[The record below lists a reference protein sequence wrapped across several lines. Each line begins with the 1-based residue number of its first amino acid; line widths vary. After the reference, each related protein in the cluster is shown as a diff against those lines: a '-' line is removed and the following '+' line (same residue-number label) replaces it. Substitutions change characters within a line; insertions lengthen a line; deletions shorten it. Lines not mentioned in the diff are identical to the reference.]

1 MTGGSPNDHDLG
13 LFSIGAD
20 ARKPAGP
27 TVGLYHLAWQVHT
40 IDELVEVA
48 VVVTDSELGELD
60 EGFSVVIKPSDAA
73 FDNMNDFVVGLHKA
87 SGLLEEIPAG
97 IDLATAQEQ
106 VLAYIAKHVPV
117 PRKAPLS
124 GSSVYVDRG
133 FLAKYMPDVD
143 TYLHYRVVD
152 VSSFKELIRRWYP
165 KVYFAAPEKR
175 GNHRALADIRESI
188 AELRYYRQAILVPP
202 PGPDTSSAREM
213 AAGHVVDH
221 APAGSADA

>member
-1 MTGGSPNDHDLG
+1 MTGLDP
-13 LFSIGAD
+13 
-20 ARKPAGP
+20 
-27 TVGLYHLAWQVHT
+27 T

-73 FDNMNDFVVGLHKA
+73 FDNMNDFVVGLHRA
-87 SGLLEEIPAG
+87 SGLLEEIPDG
-97 IDLATAQEQ
+97 IDLETAQEQ

-165 KVYFAAPEKR
+165 RVYFAAPEKR

-188 AELRYYRQAILVPP
+188 AEMRYYRATVMVAE
-202 PGPDTSSAREM
+202 PGPDTAAAREI
-213 AAGHVVDH
+213 AADHLVDH
-221 APAGSADA
+221 GTGAGSHA